1 MKIVWVG
8 EDNVMMEHLQA
19 TVQQEMKHLEAT
31 LCGPHPSRR
40 VYCSQVPKLCLPC
53 FLRSKEYWYACKLFT
68 FVLMFYI

>member
-40 VYCSQVPKLCLPC
+40 VYCTQVPKLCLPC
-53 FLRSKEYWYACKLFT
+53 YLDPRNISIAYKMFT
-68 FVLMFYI
+68 FVLMFNI